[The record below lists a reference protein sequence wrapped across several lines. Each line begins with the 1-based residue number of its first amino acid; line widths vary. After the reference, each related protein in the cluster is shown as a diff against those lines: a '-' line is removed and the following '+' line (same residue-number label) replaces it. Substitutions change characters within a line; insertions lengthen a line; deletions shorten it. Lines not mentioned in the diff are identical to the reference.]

1 MALVKGHLQRA
12 AGPPG
17 SRAEPSPE
25 GRGTGGT
32 RGVTRGSR
40 RTRWWRRAR
49 WLIPWGFLAPAL
61 VLFAY
66 FKFYPIGYGIWLSF
80 FDVAVLGENTWIGLD
95 NFATAAEDTFLRSAF
110 WHTLAYVGLGVIL
123 SVAIGFVLALALQS
137 QAYHVRIVRTAVFL
151 PAVVTVAVVA
161 EVFRILYHPT
171 ETGLLNSLLGLVGIG
186 PLGFINDPDGS
197 LLSVIAMHVWKH
209 APYDMVILIAALAGV
224 DRSLYEAARVDGATS
239 WQRLWRV
246 TVPQIRF
253 AFTIVITLGIIR
265 GLRVFP
271 EVYTLTGG
279 GPARSSEVVM
289 TYVYR
294 VSFVD
299 FDLGYAAALSTLLF
313 LMTVVLTA
321 AFLSIRRDRT

>member
-1 MALVKGHLQRA
+1 MALVRGHPQRA
-12 AGPPG
+12 ARPPG
-17 SRAEPSPE
+17 HGAEPPP
-25 GRGTGGT
+25 GGGGWDGT
-32 RGVTRGSR
+32 RGATRGSR
-40 RTRWWRRAR
+40 RTGWRRRTR
-49 WLIPWGFLAPAL
+49 WLIPWAFLAPAL
-61 VLFAY
+61 VLFTY

-80 FDVAVLGENTWIGLD
+80 FDVAVLGENTWIGLE
-95 NFATAAEDTFLRSAF
+95 NFATAAQDTFLRAAF
-110 WHTLAYVGLGVIL
+110 WHTLVYVGIGVVL
-123 SVAIGFVLALALQS
+123 SVVIGFLLALALQN
-137 QAYHVRIVRTAVFL
+137 QAYHVRVIRTAVFL

-239 WQRLWRV
+239 WQRLWQV
-246 TVPQIRF
+246 TIPQIRF

-294 VSFVD
+294 VSFVE

-313 LMTVVLTA
+313 LITVVLTA
-321 AFLSIRRDRT
+321 TFLFVRRDRA

>member
-1 MALVKGHLQRA
+1 MRQA
-12 AGPPG
+12 
-17 SRAEPSPE
+17 
-25 GRGTGGT
+25 
-32 RGVTRGSR
+32 
-40 RTRWWRRAR
+40 
-49 WLIPWGFLAPAL
+49 LIPWAFLAPAL

-66 FKFYPIGYGIWLSF
+66 FKFYPIGYGVWLSF
-80 FDVAVLGENTWIGLD
+80 FDVSIMGGRTWAGLSNFSAVVT
-95 NFATAAEDTFLRSAF
+95 DTFLHDAF
-110 WHTLAYVGLGVIL
+110 WHTTVYVV
-123 SVAIGFVLALALQS
+123 VAVVMSAVVGFLLALALEG
-137 QAYHVRIVRTAVFL
+137 QAYHIRIIRTAVFL

-171 ETGLLNSLLGLVGIG
+171 AAGPLNNLLGLIGIE

-197 LLSVIAMHVWKH
+197 LYSVIGMHVWKH
-209 APYDMVILIAALAGV
+209 APYDMVIFIAGLAGV
-224 DRSLYEAARVDGATS
+224 DRTLYEAARVDGTT
-239 WQRLWRV
+239 WLQRVWYV
-246 TVPQIRF
+246 TIPQIRF

-279 GPARSSEVVM
+279 GPSRSSEVIM

-313 LMTVVLTA
+313 LLTAILTA
-321 AFLSIRRDRT
+321 AFLFLRRDRS